1 MCLHI
6 ENSYRPATFNCMG
19 NAISRGSRVRSL
31 RKALGMNQKEL
42 AVRLGV
48 DQSTVSDIENGKGFS
63 AEILMK
69 LAEALETTPSM
80 VMQGHDEAFWP
91 FKRVP
96 LEAFISLDP
105 EERAYVEGVLAR
117 ALDDI
122 SPPPV
127 EVAIEELRQSR
138 LQVTRKGV
146 RRRAA

>member
-1 MCLHI
+1 
-6 ENSYRPATFNCMG
+6 
-19 NAISRGSRVRSL
+19 
-31 RKALGMNQKEL
+31 
-42 AVRLGV
+42 
-48 DQSTVSDIENGKGFS
+48 
-63 AEILMK
+63 MK

-91 FKRVP
+91 FKRIP
-96 LEAFISLDP
+96 LEAFTSLDP

-127 EVAIEELRQSR
+127 EDAMEELRQSR
-138 LQVTRKGV
+138 LQVTRKAV